1 MKERDYLLKIIDN
14 DKNIRVFLARTTS
27 LVEEA
32 HQRHCTSATASAAL
46 GRVMTAAVMM
56 GGDLKGQE
64 DILTLRV
71 NGNGVAGTVLA
82 TADSHGSV
90 RGLISNPYADLPS
103 SSPGKLAVGELV
115 GTDGYLEVIK
125 DLGLKQPFTGK
136 VALVS
141 GEIAEDL
148 AQYFAMSEQIPS
160 LVALGV
166 LVNTDLSIQTAG
178 GLFVQALPGARDESL
193 EIIENNIMNMG
204 PISAVLNR
212 YDSLEDI
219 LPILMKELQYTV
231 VGEQDLSF
239 RCNCSKERMLNV
251 LSSLSDDDLG
261 GSLGDE
267 ELEVVCNQC
276 RQRYTFDGQEIA
288 ALRKAKP

>member
-1 MKERDYLLKIIDN
+1 MKARDYLLKVIDH
-14 DKNIRVFLARTTS
+14 DKNMRVFLARTTA

-32 HQRHCTSATASAAL
+32 HQRHGTSATASAAL

-56 GGDLKGQE
+56 GSDLKGQE

-71 NGNGVAGTVLA
+71 NGNGIAGTVLA
-82 TADSHGSV
+82 TADSEGGV
-90 RGLISNPYADLPS
+90 RGLISNPCADLPS

-115 GTDGYLEVIK
+115 GTEGYLEVIK
-125 DLGLKQPFTGK
+125 DLGLKQPFAGK

-148 AQYFAMSEQIPS
+148 AQYFMMSEQISS
-160 LVALGV
+160 LVSLGV

-193 EIIENNIMNMG
+193 ETIENNIMTMG
-204 PISAVLNR
+204 AISGVLDR
-212 YDSLEDI
+212 YGSLEDI
-219 LPILMKELQYTV
+219 LPDLMKGLEYTI
-231 VGEQDLSF
+231 VGEQNLSF

-251 LSSLSDDDLG
+251 LNSLSDDDLG

-276 RQRYTFDGQEIA
+276 RQRYTFNGEEIT
-288 ALRKAKP
+288 ALRKQKP